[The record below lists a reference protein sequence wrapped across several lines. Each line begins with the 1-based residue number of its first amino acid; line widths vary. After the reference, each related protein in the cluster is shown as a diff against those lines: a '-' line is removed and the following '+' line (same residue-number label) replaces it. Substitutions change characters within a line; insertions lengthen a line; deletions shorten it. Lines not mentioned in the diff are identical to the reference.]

1 MDALRIQRSDYQ
13 IAECNSW
20 DRDNPG
26 DVPSGCLLIW
36 RKGGIAGCRFHG
48 HQCVRRRG
56 LAGSASLQLCGA
68 WGGGFDAAV
77 GAMVGTPVD
86 GTGRGLRRGC
96 RADFLLP
103 LLRDIGSLGTRR
115 VARRTSGG
123 PKTLEAD
130 AGCRRDHGRTCGT
143 GFVDGS
149 YPEYPAHRMGA
160 AAFVLG
166 AVSLRKLSGC
176 RKWEGGRRRV
186 AGVGSNLDRF
196 LPEIAPGAR
205 ERQG

>member
-26 DVPSGCLLIW
+26 DVPSGCPLVW
-36 RKGGIAGCRFHG
+36 GKGGTAGRRFHG

-56 LAGSASLQLCGA
+56 LTGSAGLQLCGA

-130 AGCRRDHGRTCGT
+130 AGCRRDHGRPCGA
-143 GFVDGS
+143 GFVDDS
-149 YPEYPAHRMGA
+149 CAEYPAHRMGA

-166 AVSLRKLSGC
+166 AVSLRKLSGG
-176 RKWEGGRRRV
+176 REWEDRRRRV
-186 AGVGSNLDRF
+186 AGFGPDFDWSIS
-196 LPEIAPGAR
+196 EIVPR
-205 ERQG
+205 